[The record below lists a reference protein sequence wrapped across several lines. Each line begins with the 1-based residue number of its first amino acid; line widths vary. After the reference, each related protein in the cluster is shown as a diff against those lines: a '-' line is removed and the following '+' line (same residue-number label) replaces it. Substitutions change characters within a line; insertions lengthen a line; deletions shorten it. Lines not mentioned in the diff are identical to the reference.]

1 MGGKIGRWLCLPLS
15 LLGGLTAHAAS
26 PVWAIHGAHN
36 TVYLAGSVH
45 LLKAQDA
52 QLPPGFER
60 AYTRSKGLVMELDM
74 DNLNPMEAA
83 SWMLANGAMPEGV
96 TLRQKVGEARYQRVA
111 AEAKRLGLPTE
122 LLDQFQPWVV
132 GMQLL
137 EMQYAQLG
145 FQADEGVEQQLDH
158 RAQADGKSVKGL
170 ETLAEQLGLLGGMSD
185 EDQARFLD
193 MVVEEMQDVG
203 SDTQTVIS
211 AWREGNAPRLASLL
225 SDEYKSFPR
234 LYRMLVADRNQRWL
248 PQIEQLLRQD
258 QDYFVV
264 VGALHLVGEGGLLDL
279 VQRDGYKLEQ
289 LN

>member
-1 MGGKIGRWLCLPLS
+1 VGRKIRLWLCLPLG
-15 LLGGLTAHAAS
+15 LLGCLTAHAAS

-83 SWMLANGAMPEGV
+83 SWMLANGAIPEGV

-111 AEAKRLGLPTE
+111 TEAKRLGLPTE

-132 GMQLL
+132 GLQLL

-170 ETLAEQLGLLGGMSD
+170 ETLAEQLGLLGSMSD
-185 EDQARFLD
+185 DDQARFLD

-211 AWREGNAPRLASLL
+211 AWREGNAPRLAALL

-264 VGALHLVGEGGLLDL
+264 VGALHLVGDGGLLDL